1 MSRHM
6 QRFLAAAAYLFAVS
20 LSFLPGLALWFWPRD
35 RDLWLEAHGRSA
47 ALVNFAIFVGYLVL
61 APFTH
66 ILGLLATFIRLYE
79 VVVTKFPLSSHSA
92 SAGAV
97 SAPILYALWGPH
109 YLTALL
115 TSLASLGFVLLWLG
129 AIVFNI
135 SSAWRAARGLG
146 PWGKKAERRRPRK
159 VKAIKSLLRRQ
170 PRLCLA

>member
-79 VVVTKFPLSSHSA
+79 VVVTKFLFQATPLPQ
-92 SAGAV
+92 V
-97 SAPILYALWGPH
+97 RCL
-109 YLTALL
+109 
-115 TSLASLGFVLLWLG
+115 
-129 AIVFNI
+129 
-135 SSAWRAARGLG
+135 
-146 PWGKKAERRRPRK
+146 RPSFTRCG
-159 VKAIKSLLRRQ
+159 VHII
-170 PRLCLA
+170 